1 MLWKTLPLAVCLSTM
16 LVGNLA
22 LWSAAQ
28 SHLRGAAIGGL
39 SLQTLRE
46 LYLCRESCVVL

>member
-1 MLWKTLPLAVCLSTM
+1 MVWKILPLAVSLSTM
-16 LVGNLA
+16 LVGTLA
-22 LWSAAQ
+22 LWNAAQ

-46 LYLCRESCVVL
+46 LYLCRESCMVL